1 MPPLALVV
9 PIALPIAASLIAA
22 ASGRFGWHLG
32 RVPAAAGS
40 LAALI
45 ALLSIW
51 IPIRSTLDI
60 PIGALGFGANLDLR
74 LDAVGLAFGLLIL
87 GPASVLLWL
96 QPRTWRES
104 TVASLGVAAAVLLI
118 ESRGALLTALAGST
132 AATLALIQLEMEDVE
147 APRPAWAVV
156 LAPWLAMAWVGVIL
170 LVQGGTADYDSVP
183 VAALTTPVLLLVAM
197 AAVMASGLYPWR
209 SWAARLWARPSLR
222 ATGIMIATVQPLG
235 VYLLVRAYE
244 MGDGRYP
251 NSTLNV
257 ALVAWGVLVALG
269 AAVRA
274 QAATTRREYMSE
286 VLPGLAGFAL
296 MSVAVGSAL
305 GVVAAVILLA
315 AAAVTTTC
323 LPLLPQKRGA
333 ASFFVVAAAAGVP
346 PSLAFGGRLLGL
358 DAAFEVG
365 GAIGLIGVAGVATW
379 LVSVAAAARSIGLP
393 HGPGHP
399 PAEVVPR
406 VAAGLGAISIAAGPG
421 LAVGALLAG
430 YVAADVIALPG
441 GESLGGGLS
450 VSTVSTVVAAVALLG
465 PLLVLGIVALALSRP
480 SAPGAAA
487 GEGRAPLFVVPG
499 TDLLRAGLASLRA
512 AAVPD
517 QYRSLFNPQALER
530 IAAGGTPL
538 LWLAA
543 LVALAFAVTR

>member
-9 PIALPIAASLIAA
+9 PIALPIAASLIAS
-22 ASGRFGWHLG
+22 ASGRFGWDLG
-32 RVPAAAGS
+32 RLPAASGT

-45 ALLSIW
+45 ALLAIW
-51 IPIRSTLDI
+51 IPVRSTLDI
-60 PIGALGFGANLDLR
+60 PFGALGFGANLDLR
-74 LDAVGLAFGLLIL
+74 LDAVGLAFGLLVL
-87 GPASVLLWL
+87 GPASVLLCL

-156 LAPWLAMAWVGVIL
+156 LAPWLGMAWVGVTL

-183 VAALTTPVLLLVAM
+183 VAALSTPVLMLVAV

-209 SWAARLWARPSLR
+209 SWAARLWTRPSLR
-222 ATGIMIATVQPLG
+222 ATGIVIATVQPLG
-235 VYLLVRAYE
+235 IYLLVRAYE
-244 MGDGRYP
+244 MGDCRYP
-251 NSTLNV
+251 QSTLNV
-257 ALVAWGVLVALG
+257 VLVAWGVLVALG

-286 VLPGLAGFAL
+286 VLPGLAGFTL

-305 GVVAAVILLA
+305 GVVAAVILLTA
-315 AAAVTTTC
+315 AAIITTC
-323 LPLLPQKRGA
+323 LPLLPQKRGV
-333 ASFFVVAAAAGVP
+333 ASLLVVAAAAGVP

-358 DAAFEVG
+358 DSAFEVG

-379 LVSVAAAARSIGLP
+379 LLSVAAAARSIGLP
-393 HGPGHP
+393 HGPARHT
-399 PAEVVPR
+399 AEIVPR
-406 VAAGLGAISIAAGPG
+406 VATGLGVILIAAGPG
-421 LAVGALLAG
+421 LAVGALLAV
-430 YVAADVIALPG
+430 YVAADVIAVPG
-441 GESLGGGLS
+441 GAPLGGGLS
-450 VSTVSTVVAAVALLG
+450 ISTVSTVMAAVALLG
-465 PLLVLGIVALALSRP
+465 PLLVLGILALILSRP
-480 SAPGAAA
+480 SAPAAAA
-487 GEGRAPLFVVPG
+487 GEARAPLFVVPG
-499 TDLLRAGLASLRA
+499 TDPLRAALASFRS

-530 IAAGGTPL
+530 VAAGGTPL
-538 LWLAA
+538 LWLAT

>member
-87 GPASVLLWL
+87 GPASVLLCL

-305 GVVAAVILLA
+305 GVVAAVILLT

-346 PSLAFGGRLLGL
+346 PSLAFGGRLRGWRC
-358 DAAFEVG
+358 DRAD
-365 GAIGLIGVAGVATW
+365 
-379 LVSVAAAARSIGLP
+379 R
-393 HGPGHP
+393 
-399 PAEVVPR
+399 R
-406 VAAGLGAISIAAGPG
+406 RRRRDMAGLCGRRGA
-421 LAVGALLAG
+421 V
-430 YVAADVIALPG
+430 D
-441 GESLGGGLS
+441 
-450 VSTVSTVVAAVALLG
+450 
-465 PLLVLGIVALALSRP
+465 
-480 SAPGAAA
+480 
-487 GEGRAPLFVVPG
+487 
-499 TDLLRAGLASLRA
+499 RA
-512 AAVPD
+512 AAWPGPPAGGGGPSRCRRPWGD
-517 QYRSLFNPQALER
+517 LDRGRPWTGGGRAASGLCCGGRHCPARRR
-530 IAAGGTPL
+530 IAGRRPL
-538 LWLAA
+538 RLHRFDGCGRCGSPWPAA
-543 LVALAFAVTR
+543 RAWHRRARPVPAVSTRRGCR